1 MPCFSLGERLIFL
14 EFVMAITL
22 LSPSANLA
30 PSAAAASASTDTTAN
45 PAATT
50 STGTGLTFASL
61 FSRQLGN
68 TLPGIDNSKA
78 SSSESLLPAS
88 TDTSETE
95 GNTGDLAALLAAA
108 GLIPQTAPGLP
119 STPAATTTTS
129 ATTATTATPNN
140 MMDALGNNKQGRQQD
155 NGLLQQ
161 LNYLLGQQGKTTDS
175 ASDSDLAALLGTTSD
190 LGTANSAATP
200 GSTTETGFAET
211 LAAQQAQQQLKTPAS
226 EITPPELPVSAPVS
240 SPKWSQEV
248 GEHMVWMSK
257 NDTQQAQ
264 LTLNPPH
271 LGPVQVSLSLN
282 NEHLTAQFVA
292 ASPEVRQALEESLP
306 RLKEMLADSG
316 IQLGQT
322 SVGSESFRQQQGFAD
337 NTGGGNREAS
347 RLTGDNAILGTPLE
361 AASHTVSLNR
371 STLAAGNGRLDLFV

>member
-30 PSAAAASASTDTTAN
+30 PSAAAANASMDTAANTTA
-45 PAATT
+45 AT
-50 STGTGLTFASL
+50 STSTGLTFANL
-61 FSRQLGN
+61 FSRQLGSA
-68 TLPGIDNSKA
+68 LPGIDNSKA
-78 SSSESLLPAS
+78 SNGESLLPTS
-88 TDTSETE
+88 SDTSETE
-95 GNTGDLAALLAAA
+95 GSTGDLAALLAAA

-119 STPAATTTTS
+119 NASAAS
-129 ATTATTATPNN
+129 TTAQNN
-140 MMDALGNNKQGRQQD
+140 MMNVLAGSKQGGQQD

-161 LNYLLGQQGKTTDS
+161 LNSLLGQQGK
-175 ASDSDLAALLGTTSD
+175 ASDSSSGNDLAALLESTSN

-200 GSTTETGFAET
+200 SSNTETGFAEA
-211 LAAQQAQQQLKTPAS
+211 LAAQQAQQQLKAPAN
-226 EITPPELPVSAPVS
+226 ETNPPGLPVSAPVS

-257 NDTQQAQ
+257 NETQQAQ

-306 RLKEMLADSG
+306 RLKEMLAESG
-316 IQLGQT
+316 IQLGQAN
-322 SVGSESFRQQQGFAD
+322 VGSESFRQQQGFAD
-337 NTGGGNREAS
+337 NTGSGNREAS
-347 RLTGDNAILGTPLE
+347 RLAGDNAILGTPLE

-371 STLAAGNGRLDLFV
+371 STVAAGNGRLDLFV